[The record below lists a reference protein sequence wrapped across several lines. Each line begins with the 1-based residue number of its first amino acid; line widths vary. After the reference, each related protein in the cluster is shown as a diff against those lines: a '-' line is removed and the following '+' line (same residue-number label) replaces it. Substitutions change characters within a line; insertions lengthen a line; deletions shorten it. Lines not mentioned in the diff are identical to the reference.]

1 MLTLKFQVFHIAHQC
16 ARTKMGPRDH
26 APLTHTLAWL
36 DGASNPR
43 PTSDL
48 AISESFLFAA
58 DLFSFSKLGIDF
70 SDKLRLDVPDPVRQR
85 TKSDP
90 GTATPGLLP
99 SHASPERLPGSRDTP
114 DPSVTTPGTPGSL
127 RRHLGRGRGLTNQ
140 SGAKAC
146 EQRPLCRPAREGST
160 HAHQDH
166 HGVTSLSFGCA
177 RPHTIE
183 NDAYT
188 QSTGR

>member
-1 MLTLKFQVFHIAHQC
+1 MFSCSEPLLLTLKFQVFHIAHQC

-99 SHASPERLPGSRDTP
+99 SYASRRSPSARTSRPIHPG
-114 DPSVTTPGTPGSL
+114 
-127 RRHLGRGRGLTNQ
+127 
-140 SGAKAC
+140 
-146 EQRPLCRPAREGST
+146 
-160 HAHQDH
+160 
-166 HGVTSLSFGCA
+166 
-177 RPHTIE
+177 RPHVPPDHLRAIRGAPE
-183 NDAYT
+183 A
-188 QSTGR
+188 S

>member
-1 MLTLKFQVFHIAHQC
+1 LFSCAEPLLFTLKFQVFHIAHQC

-48 AISESFLFAA
+48 AISESFLFTA

-85 TKSDP
+85 ISP
-90 GTATPGLLP
+90 ALNPSIPREAPGLAP
-99 SHASPERLPGSRDTP
+99 HGRIIQDDHTHPRIISAPPGA
-114 DPSVTTPGTPGSL
+114 
-127 RRHLGRGRGLTNQ
+127 Q
-140 SGAKAC
+140 
-146 EQRPLCRPAREGST
+146 
-160 HAHQDH
+160 
-166 HGVTSLSFGCA
+166 
-177 RPHTIE
+177 
-183 NDAYT
+183 
-188 QSTGR
+188 